1 MDTMALEKGYVKET
15 DIEDIVKF
23 IESEEFK
30 NEKDLL
36 VYIKFIQDNQDEF
49 IDLISD
55 DAALSKMLE
64 DLIEGDL
71 IKDGSTN
78 VEEIYK
84 YLYKD
89 HALSN
94 MIVDMLKSTSI
105 NDLAR
110 TTTVMMPEP
119 EPEDDGLTRT
129 MTPPIEDV

>member
-1 MDTMALEKGYVKET
+1 
-15 DIEDIVKF
+15 
-23 IESEEFK
+23 
-30 NEKDLL
+30 
-36 VYIKFIQDNQDEF
+36 
-49 IDLISD
+49 
-55 DAALSKMLE
+55 MLE

-105 NDLAR
+105 NDLTR